1 MRISIV
7 FIFLGLFTY
16 AQQTYIQCGKI
27 FDSKKGVLMSESTII
42 VENEK
47 IIEIKKGFLTPE
59 IPTDKIIDLKS
70 KYVLPGLI
78 DMHVHLEGETDPKR
92 YLKKYTENE
101 ADRAY
106 SSVKYA
112 KRTLLAGFTTV
123 RDLGGTGVNVSLR
136 NAINSGDVIGPRI
149 YTSEKSLGT
158 TGGHAD
164 PTNGSSRKLMGNPGP
179 KEGVVNSVDDAKKA
193 VRQRYKN
200 GADCIKITATG
211 GVLSVAKSGQNPQF
225 TFEEIKAVVETAN
238 DYGMHVAAH
247 AHGDEGM
254 YRAVLAGVKTIE
266 HGTLMSERTMDL
278 MKKKNSFLV
287 PTITAGKQVEE
298 KAKIPGYYP
307 DIIVP
312 KALAIGPKIQSTFG
326 KAYKRGVPI
335 SFGTDAGVFPH
346 GLNAKEFIYMVEA
359 GMPEKE
365 CIQSAT
371 ITNAK
376 ILQKEDLL
384 GQIASGYYADIIAT
398 DNNPLDD
405 ISALQ
410 NIVFVMKNGQ
420 VYKSVQ

>member
-1 MRISIV
+1 
-7 FIFLGLFTY
+7 
-16 AQQTYIQCGKI
+16 
-27 FDSKKGVLMSESTII
+27 
-42 VENEK
+42 
-47 IIEIKKGFLTPE
+47 
-59 IPTDKIIDLKS
+59 
-70 KYVLPGLI
+70 
-78 DMHVHLEGETDPKR
+78 
-92 YLKKYTENE
+92 
-101 ADRAY
+101 
-106 SSVKYA
+106 
-112 KRTLLAGFTTV
+112 
-123 RDLGGTGVNVSLR
+123 
-136 NAINSGDVIGPRI
+136 
-149 YTSEKSLGT
+149 
-158 TGGHAD
+158 
-164 PTNGSSRKLMGNPGP
+164 
-179 KEGVVNSVDDAKKA
+179 
-193 VRQRYKN
+193 
-200 GADCIKITATG
+200 
-211 GVLSVAKSGQNPQF
+211 
-225 TFEEIKAVVETAN
+225 
-238 DYGMHVAAH
+238 MHVAAH

>member
-59 IPTDKIIDLKS
+59 ISTDKIIDLKT